1 MKNKANRFLA
11 GLYDVAEVAITALV
25 IATLL
30 YVAGFRQAQV
40 VGDSMQNT
48 LQSGQRLLL
57 NNFFYEP
64 SRGDIVVINRYHAE
78 KTYSALDLELGR
90 DEPLIKRVIAVGGD
104 TVQVESDAVYVNGK
118 RLDEPY
124 VYSSQNMLQPN
135 DPYGMTVEV
144 PEGYLFVMGD
154 HRDES
159 LDSRWSEVGLIK
171 TSDVMGKAVWRL
183 TPFGSIE

>member
-1 MKNKANRFLA
+1 MEKKPNRFLE
-11 GLYDVAEVAITALV
+11 GLYDVIEVAITALV
-25 IATLL
+25 IATVL
-30 YVAGFRQAQV
+30 YIAGFRQAQV

-64 SRGDIVVINRYHAE
+64 ARGDIIVINRYRTDKA
-78 KTYSALDLELGR
+78 YSTLDMELGR
-90 DEPLIKRVIAVGGD
+90 TEPLIKRVIAVGGD
-104 TVQVESDAVYVNGK
+104 TVRVESDAVYVNGE

-124 VYSSQNMLQPN
+124 VYSSVNILQPN

-171 TSDVMGKAVWRL
+171 TDAVMGKAIWRL
-183 TPFGSIE
+183 TPFGGIE